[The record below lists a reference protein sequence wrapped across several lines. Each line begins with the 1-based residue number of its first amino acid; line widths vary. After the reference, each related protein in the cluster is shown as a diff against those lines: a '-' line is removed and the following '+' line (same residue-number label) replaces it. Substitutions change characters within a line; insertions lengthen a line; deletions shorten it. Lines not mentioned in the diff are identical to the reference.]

1 MDALFLEYPNNSNIK
16 SNTKKRREKII
27 KTKYHKS
34 NDILWQKFK
43 IKQNIIQQIIMNT
56 ILTMQQIIIQMY
68 NIILGNNHVYIVQ
81 RFTIDIQF

>member
-43 IKQNIIQQIIMNT
+43 IKQNIIQEIIMNT
-56 ILTMQQIIIQMY
+56 ILTMQQMY
-68 NIILGNNHVYIVQ
+68 NIILRNNHVYIVQ
-81 RFTIDIQF
+81 RFTIDIQY